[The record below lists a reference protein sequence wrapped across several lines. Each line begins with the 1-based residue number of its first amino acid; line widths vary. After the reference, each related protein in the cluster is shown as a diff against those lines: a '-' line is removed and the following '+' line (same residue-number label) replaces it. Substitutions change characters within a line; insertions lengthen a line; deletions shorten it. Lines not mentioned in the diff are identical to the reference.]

1 MKGIVFTS
9 FISFL
14 ENELGLIETESI
26 ILRAE
31 LNSAGA
37 YTTVGS
43 YDFKEL
49 LHLILLSSQ
58 SLKITPK
65 HLSQR
70 FGSYLFITLA
80 KASPQHVKGK
90 HSCFELFET
99 INDVIHVEVKSI
111 YPEARPPL
119 VHFKRISP
127 STATLHY
134 LSHRCL
140 GDVMYG
146 VIEGAGNYFNEKL
159 LIKRKRLNEK
169 GSEEVF
175 TVTILH

>member
-26 ILRAE
+26 IIKAD
-31 LNSAGA
+31 LNSACA

-58 SLKITPK
+58 SFKITPK
-65 HLSQR
+65 HVSQR
-70 FGSYLFITLA
+70 FGSYLFTTLTSS
-80 KASPQHVKGK
+80 SPQYVKNK

-99 INDVIHVEVKSI
+99 INNVIHMEVKSI
-111 YPEARPPL
+111 YPETTPPR
-119 VHFKRISP
+119 VHFKRIS
-127 STATLHY
+127 SSAATLHY
-134 LSHRCL
+134 QSHRCL

-159 LIKRKRLNEK
+159 LIERNRLNKK

-175 TVTILH
+175 TVIILQ